1 MTYTLNI
8 PAKGRKWEN
17 VSKRVTSLTFFFCL
31 ERGAMEAWLMWG
43 LGILLSIITGA
54 MAYYIKRLIAKGDE
68 RQKQDEAAMQKRM
81 DSMEANLS
89 GQIGKVQQA
98 MESRID
104 KSEAAIEKLECRFND
119 LVKDIPRTYV
129 DKESWMIQNQN
140 IDRKLD
146 RIMEILMG
154 RAQSNG

>member
-1 MTYTLNI
+1 M
-8 PAKGRKWEN
+8 RE
-17 VSKRVTSLTFFFCL
+17 TSQAFFFYYNEGC
-31 ERGAMEAWLMWG
+31 GAMDEWLKWG
-43 LGILLSIITGA
+43 LGILISIITGVSA
-54 MAYYIKRLIAKGDE
+54 FIIKRLVAQNDK
-68 RQKQDEAAMQKRM
+68 RQVDNEAAMQKRM

-104 KSEAAIEKLECRFND
+104 KSEQAIEKLECRFND
-119 LVKDIPRTYV
+119 FIKDIPRSYV
-129 DKESWMIQNQN
+129 DKESWMVQNRS

>member
-1 MTYTLNI
+1 M
-8 PAKGRKWEN
+8 RE
-17 VSKRVTSLTFFFCL
+17 TSQAFFFLHYNEGCGVMD
-31 ERGAMEAWLMWG
+31 EWLKWG
-43 LGILLSIITGA
+43 LGILISIITGIS
-54 MAYYIKRLIAKGDE
+54 AYIIKRLVAQNDE
-68 RQKQDEAAMQKRM
+68 RQKLNEAAMQKRM

-104 KSEAAIEKLECRFND
+104 KSEKAIEKLECRFND
-119 LVKDIPRTYV
+119 FIKDIPRSYV
-129 DKESWMIQNQN
+129 DKESWMVQNQS

-154 RAQSNG
+154 RAQNNG